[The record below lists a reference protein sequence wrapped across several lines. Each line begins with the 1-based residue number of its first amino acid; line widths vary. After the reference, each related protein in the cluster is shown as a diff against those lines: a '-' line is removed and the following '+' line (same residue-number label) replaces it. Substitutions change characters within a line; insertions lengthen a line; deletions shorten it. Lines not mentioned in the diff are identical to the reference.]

1 MIEINNITKRYKN
14 ITALDDVSLEIKNG
28 EFFGLLGPNGAG
40 KSTMMN
46 LLAGYIE
53 SNSGSIR
60 FNDEVVSRDSIRLRK
75 KIGLAP
81 QSLALYE
88 DVSAE
93 TNLKI
98 FGSLY
103 LMNKNELKN
112 IIEEKLNTAGLYD
125 RRKDLVKTFSGGMK
139 RRLNL
144 IAALLHSPEVLL
156 CDEPTVGVDPQSRN
170 AIFDFLQKINNEEK
184 ITIIYTTHYMEEA
197 ERLCKRI
204 AIIDMGKIIAQ
215 GTKDELL
222 NLLTYKEEIFV
233 GKNEKTKAIYK
244 SLDKFGEIIEHDEKY
259 EIKLQGNF
267 KLSDIFKLFEESGIE
282 YSNID
287 FHRPTLEELFLNL
300 TGRRLRD

>member
-1 MIEINNITKRYKN
+1 MIQINNISKRYKN
-14 ITALDDVSLEIKNG
+14 ITALDDVSLEIKSG

-46 LLAGYIE
+46 LLAGYFE
-53 SNSGSIR
+53 SDSGSITL
-60 FNDEVVSRDSIRLRK
+60 NNKPVLRDTMQIRK
-75 KIGLAP
+75 KFGLAP
-81 QSLALYE
+81 QSIALYE

-103 LMNKNELKN
+103 LMKKTELKN
-112 IIEEKLNTAGLYD
+112 TIEEKLNTAGLYE

-222 NLLTYKEEIFV
+222 NLLPYKEEIFI
-233 GKNEKTKAIYK
+233 GKNKKTKAIYK
-244 SLDKFGEIIEHDEKY
+244 SLVNFGEIIEHDDRY
-259 EIKLQGNF
+259 EIKLKEDF
-267 KLSDIFKLFEESGIE
+267 KLSDILKLFEESEIE

-287 FHRPTLEELFLNL
+287 FHKPTLEELFLNL

>member
-1 MIEINNITKRYKN
+1 MIEIKNLNKRYKN
-14 ITALDDVSLEIKNG
+14 ITALDDVSLEIKSG

-40 KSTMMN
+40 KSTLMN
-46 LLAGYIE
+46 LLAGYI
-53 SNSGSIR
+53 SADGGSMK
-60 FNDEVVSRDSIRLRK
+60 FDDEVFSRASIQLRK

-81 QSLALYE
+81 QSLALYD

-112 IIEEKLNTAGLYD
+112 KIAEKLKTAGLYE

-144 IAALLHSPEVLL
+144 ISALLHSPEVLL

-170 AIFDFLQKINNEEK
+170 AIFDFLQKINDEEN

-222 NLLTYKEEIFV
+222 NMLSYKEEIFIS
-233 GKNEKTKAIYK
+233 KNEKTTLCLN
-244 SLDKFGEIIEHDEKY
+244 SLRKTGEIAEFADKY
-259 EIKLQGNF
+259 VLKVKSDIKM
-267 KLSDIFKLFEESGIE
+267 SEIFKLFEESGID
-282 YSNID
+282 YGNID
-287 FHRPTLEELFLNL
+287 FQKPTIEELFLNL
-300 TGRRLRD
+300 TGKRLRD

>member
-1 MIEINNITKRYKN
+1 MIKIKNIIKRFKS
-14 ITALDDVSLEIKNG
+14 ITALDDVSLDIQSG
-28 EFFGLLGPNGAG
+28 AFFGLLGPNGAG

-53 SNSGSIR
+53 SDSGSITY
-60 FNDEVVSRDSIRLRK
+60 NDETISRDSLHIRK
-75 KIGLAP
+75 KFGLAP

-103 LMNKNELKN
+103 LINKNELKN
-112 IIEEKLNTAGLYD
+112 IIEEKLNSAGLYE

-170 AIFDFLQKINNEEK
+170 AIFDYLQKINEEG
-184 ITIIYTTHYMEEA
+184 ITVIYTTHYMEEA
-197 ERLCKRI
+197 ERLCKKI
-204 AIIDMGKIIAQ
+204 AIIDRGKIIAQ
-215 GTKDELL
+215 GTKDELI
-222 NLLTYKEEIFV
+222 NLLPFKEEVYIF
-233 GKNEKTKAIYK
+233 KTEKTES
-244 SLDKFGEIIEHDEKY
+244 SLNEFEKFGELSELNEKF
-259 EIKLQGNF
+259 EIKLKPGV
-267 KLSDIFKLFEESGIE
+267 KLSDIFKLLEEA
-282 YSNID
+282 NID
-287 FHRPTLEELFLNL
+287 YKNIEFRSPTLEELFLNL

>member
-1 MIEINNITKRYKN
+1 MIEISNLTKRYKN
-14 ITALDDVSLEIKNG
+14 IIALDGVSLEIKSG

-40 KSTMMN
+40 KSTLMN

-53 SNSGSIR
+53 ADSGSIK
-60 FNDEVVSRDSIRLRK
+60 FDNEVFSRDSIQLRK

-81 QSLALYE
+81 QSLALYD

-112 IIEEKLNTAGLYD
+112 IIKEKLDTAGLYE
-125 RRKDLVKTFSGGMK
+125 RRKDHVKTFSGGMK

-170 AIFDFLQKINNEEK
+170 AIFDFLQKINDEEN

-222 NLLTYKEEIFV
+222 NMLQYKEEIFIS
-233 GKNEKTKAIYK
+233 KNEKTTPCIN
-244 SLDKFGEIIEHDEKY
+244 SLSKTGEITEFSDKY
-259 EIKLQGNF
+259 VVKVKGDIKM
-267 KLSDIFKLFEESGIE
+267 SEIFKLFEESGID

-287 FHRPTLEELFLNL
+287 FQRPTIEELFLNL
-300 TGRRLRD
+300 TGKRLRD